1 MNTILLPSGDQAGFS
16 LSDSASVNMVS
27 PEPSGLIV
35 KMTNLP
41 SLRWNAIF
49 PFCPGNAA
57 FAERSSTPVISAS
70 ARGMRSKPRRN
81 GERLMEFLITEFF
94 VVIEQACDSRDWLSV
109 RLQI

>member
-27 PEPSGLIV
+27 SEPSGLIV
-35 KMTNLP
+35 KMTNLL

-57 FAERSSTPVISAS
+57 FADRSSTPPISAS
-70 ARGMRSKPRRN
+70 AREVRN
-81 GERLMEFLITEFF
+81 MPYRNDERLMELVITEFF
-94 VVIEQACDSRDWLSV
+94 VFIKQAFRSSD
-109 RLQI
+109 RLRL